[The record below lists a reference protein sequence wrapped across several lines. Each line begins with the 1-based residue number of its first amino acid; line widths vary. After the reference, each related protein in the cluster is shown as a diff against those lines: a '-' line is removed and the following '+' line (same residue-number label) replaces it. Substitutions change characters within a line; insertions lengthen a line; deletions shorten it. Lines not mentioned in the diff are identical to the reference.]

1 MKRTLMM
8 FVLSLATV
16 AAVAG
21 CKKKEEKTST
31 TTTTTTM
38 GSGSAAT
45 DPNAK
50 PVDTTTTTTTTTT
63 GGDMAGM
70 TVDAAC
76 DKMVATMTSMAT
88 AVDSNK
94 GKCDAMGTALEKW
107 VADNKAFMTWAKTQD
122 ADAAKKKEFEEKC
135 GPKMTPAMEK
145 IGPMMA
151 GIGECGENAKVKAA
165 MASME

>member
-21 CKKKEEKTST
+21 CKKKEDKDATTTST
-31 TTTTTTM
+31 TTT
-38 GSGSAAT
+38 SGSAV

-50 PVDTTTTTTTTTT
+50 AVDTTTTTTTTTT
-63 GGDMAGM
+63 TDMSGM

-88 AVDSNK
+88 AVDANK
-94 GKCDAMGTALEKW
+94 GKCDAMGDALEKW
-107 VADNKAFMTWAKTQD
+107 VADNKAFMTWAKAQD